1 MLSLVKTFLFS
12 VLKQRTNEYLGGKKR
27 EKEEWGKKELRE
39 HTDLCVFVWNNIC
52 SGTHKSYAQH

>member
-12 VLKQRTNEYLGGKKR
+12 VLRQGTNEHLGGKKKK
-27 EKEEWGKKELRE
+27 KEEQKKELRE

-52 SGTHKSYAQH
+52 SGTHKSYTQH